1 MICRPLK
8 ILGFSLLTKAAD
20 KQKRIRRAQCML
32 GLQNAEEPPEMVE
45 KSPEAA
51 ESFNKAQ
58 MQNIRRTAAER
69 PSLRDEDEEPPGF

>member
-1 MICRPLK
+1 
-8 ILGFSLLTKAAD
+8 
-20 KQKRIRRAQCML
+20 ML
-32 GLQNAEEPPEMVE
+32 GLQNAEEPPETVE